1 MSHIDLVLR
10 TTEHNGM
17 RICIKNNCYF
27 PLFENLIK
35 NLEFEQLKEMITSY
49 EISRCFKFVSVDES
63 DDTQCICGHLINT
76 IYWFKN
82 TLSGKLVKIGSKCK
96 DHWFKDDEDIRKES
110 LPEIK
115 RQLFNKKR
123 EQLIKEGIP
132 HCRECLV
139 NTTIRKCR
147 QCELVQVK
155 IPNRMRMIIK
165 ATFYASKNKIYL
177 EYNPKENKWYCHRK
191 NSKLFEIYD
200 SEGSDIYFFD
210 IDPNEY
216 EILT

>member
-1 MSHIDLVLR
+1 MSLDVALR
-10 TTEHNGM
+10 TFVHNGI
-17 RICIKNNCYF
+17 RVCIENHCYL
-27 PLFENLIK
+27 PLFGNLIK
-35 NLEFEQLKEMITSY
+35 NLESKQLKEMMTSH
-49 EISRCFKFVSVDES
+49 EISRCFKFVSVEES

-115 RQLFNKKR
+115 RQLFNNKR
-123 EQLIKEGIP
+123 EKLIKERIP
-132 HCRECLV
+132 HCKECLV

-147 QCELVQVK
+147 QCEFVQVK
-155 IPNRMRMIIK
+155 IPSNMRMITK
-165 ATFYASKNKIYL
+165 ATFYASQNGIYL
-177 EYNPKENKWYCHRK
+177 EYNSKQNKWYCHRK
-191 NSKLFEIYD
+191 NSKLFEMYD
-200 SEGSDIYFFD
+200 LEGSDIYFFE
-210 IDPNEY
+210 IDNEC